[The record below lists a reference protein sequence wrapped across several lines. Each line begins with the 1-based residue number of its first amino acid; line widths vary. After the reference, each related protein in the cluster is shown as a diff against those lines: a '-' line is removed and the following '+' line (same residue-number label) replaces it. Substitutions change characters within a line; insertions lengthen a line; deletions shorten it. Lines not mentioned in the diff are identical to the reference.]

1 MRKKHVLIAG
11 VMMGMVVLTTSC
23 VNQKAVFEK
32 TVSENRVLKDF
43 EEIEINGSPTVYY
56 TQGNKFSVTVKGPES
71 QVNNIITEKDGKT
84 LIIRN
89 KGKIGFVNFQ
99 LGDEGDLTVDVT
111 SPDLIGIRLN
121 GSGDFISEKRIDT
134 DELDI
139 MLRGSGDIDVKDV
152 ICDRCNVELIG
163 SGDIDLD
170 CMDTREMSA
179 SLVGSGDI
187 ELHLWNTTDTRLA
200 LKGSGDIMATFHD
213 HCDAV
218 ECELRG
224 SGDITLKG
232 QVSHFS
238 KEKSGSGDVSVG
250 QLSIRP

>member
-71 QVNNIITEKDGKT
+71 QVNNIITEKD
-84 LIIRN
+84 
-89 KGKIGFVNFQ
+89 
-99 LGDEGDLTVDVT
+99 VT
-111 SPDLIGIRLN
+111 SPDLTGIRLN

-170 CMDTREMSA
+170 RMDTREMSA